1 MSAVFGTIA
10 CCGHPY
16 NSLNRKVPSHP
27 ILLKLSSS
35 CWGCE
40 ILTGLKPMVNHAT
53 ATLDLTN
60 QQEAARVLPQTPL
73 VASYHTG
80 WKGLT
85 FTHYCHPPHETLE
98 HCLIQHSLVITDP
111 QSCFTAER
119 RLDGKFRHYA
129 HGNGRID
136 AIPAFLSH
144 RTNWDREVEFS
155 VIAICPTLLVGV
167 ASPLENRTT
176 QESIANCEIEL
187 IPQLAIEDP
196 VIQQLA
202 LALKL
207 EIQTGCLSGRLYGE
221 SLGIALAARL
231 VQNYAV
237 SKPSEFKANGLSRS
251 QLKRVIDYMKAN
263 LTQDLSILDLATLT
277 GMSESHLSRSFKRSV
292 GIAPYQYLR
301 QQRVERAKQLLEQ
314 QSIAISTIALDCGFA
329 NQTHLTK
336 VFRQMTGMTPKAYQ
350 KR

>member
-1 MSAVFGTIA
+1 
-10 CCGHPY
+10 
-16 NSLNRKVPSHP
+16 
-27 ILLKLSSS
+27 
-35 CWGCE
+35 
-40 ILTGLKPMVNHAT
+40 LTGLKPMVNHAT

-85 FTHYCHPPHETLE
+85 FTHYCHPPHKTVE
-98 HCLIQHSLVITDP
+98 HSLLQHSLVITDP
-111 QSCFTAER
+111 KSCFQAER
-119 RLDGKFRHYA
+119 RLDGKFKHYA
-129 HGNGRID
+129 HGNGRVD
-136 AIPAFLSH
+136 VIPAFLSH
-144 RTNWDREVEFS
+144 WTNWDREVEFS
-155 VIAICPTLLVGV
+155 VIAICPTLL
-167 ASPLENRTT
+167 NQTT
-176 QESIANCEIEL
+176 QESMQREIEL
-187 IPQLAIEDP
+187 VPQLAIDDP

-202 LALKL
+202 LALKI
-207 EIQTGCLSGRLYGE
+207 EIQTGCMSGRLYGE
-221 SLGIALAARL
+221 LLGTALAARL

-237 SKPSEFKANGLSRS
+237 SKPEFKANGLSQS

-277 GMSESHLSRSFKRSV
+277 GMSESHFSRSFKRSV
-292 GIAPYQYLR
+292 RIAPYQYLI
-301 QQRVERAKQLLEQ
+301 QQRVERAKQLLEKK
-314 QSIAISTIALDCGFA
+314 SIAVSAIALDCGFA